1 MSDRGLT
8 SRERQSLDRYIT
20 GNYGEDQFRK
30 RGRVSQHHSNQHP
43 AVGAVAC
50 PYCLQPKGVPCVT
63 TEKRSAGPRQAT
75 EAHNARVKQYFLE
88 DADEGRA
95 GSQEPGE

>member
-1 MSDRGLT
+1 M
-8 SRERQSLDRYIT
+8 
-20 GNYGEDQFRK
+20 
-30 RGRVSQHHSNQHP
+30 SQHHNVQHP

-50 PYCLQPKGVPCVT
+50 PYCQQPRGVPCVT
-63 TEKRSAGPRQAT
+63 TGKRALIPLQRT
-75 EAHNARVKQYFLE
+75 ETHNARVKQYYLQ